1 MLGPVLIAF
10 AAACGFALS
19 TSIQHRAAA
28 TAPESTGERRGGLLR
43 YLLTDPGWLLGVTVG
58 AVAWG
63 FHAWALKRGSIVVVQ
78 PVIVSGIVVS
88 IPLRAALDRR
98 TPSAKDMASVLI
110 TALGLAVFLVMAN
123 PTPGH
128 PRPDRGAGQALTSAG
143 VLAATVMV
151 FAAAR
156 RRDRVR
162 AFMLG
167 TAAGVLF
174 GLAAGLIKVVVGA
187 FDSSAPQRS
196 LESWPLWALVAGGG
210 LGVALNQKAYR
221 IAPLTASM
229 PILNIVGVLVAL
241 AFGVVVFGETLA
253 RTPLALTYQAL
264 AMLCMVAGLVQ
275 TGGRE
280 RRGVSC

>member
-1 MLGPVLIAF
+1 VVGPLAIAF
-10 AAACGFALS
+10 TAACGFALS

-28 TAPESTGERRGGLLR
+28 TAPETTAGRRAGLLR
-43 YLLTDPGWLLGVTVG
+43 YLVTNPGWLFGVMVG

-63 FHAWALKRGSIVVVQ
+63 LHAWALKRGSILVVQ

-88 IPLRAALDRR
+88 MPLRAALDRR
-98 TPSAKDMASVLI
+98 LPSLKDMASVVI
-110 TALGLAVFLVMAN
+110 TPVGLAVFLVTAN
-123 PTPGH
+123 PTAGH
-128 PRPDRGAGQALTSAG
+128 PHPDRCAGAALTFAG
-143 VLAATVMV
+143 LLAATALVV
-151 FAAAR
+151 AAAQ
-156 RRDRVR
+156 RRDQVH

-187 FDSSAPQRS
+187 FDSSAPQQS
-196 LESWPLWALVAGGG
+196 LESWPLWALVSGGG

-221 IAPLTASM
+221 IAPLAVSM

-241 AFGVVVFGETLA
+241 VFGVVVFGETLA

-264 AMLCMVAGLVQ
+264 ALLCMVTGLVQ

-280 RRGVSC
+280 RRAGGC

>member
-1 MLGPVLIAF
+1 VLGPVVIAF

-28 TAPESTGERRGGLLR
+28 TAPETTGQRRAGLLR
-43 YLLTDPGWLLGVTVG
+43 YLITNPGWLLGVTVG
-58 AVAWG
+58 AIAWG

-78 PVIVSGIVVS
+78 PVIVSGIVLS
-88 IPLRAALDRR
+88 IPLRAALDRCL
-98 TPSAKDMASVLI
+98 PSPKDMACVVI
-110 TALGLAVFLVMAN
+110 TAVGLGVFLVTAN

-128 PRPDRGAGQALTSAG
+128 PHPDPGAGEALTLAG
-143 VLAATVMV
+143 VLAATVLI
-151 FAAAR
+151 FAASR
-156 RRDRVR
+156 RRDQVR

-187 FDSSAPQRS
+187 FDGSAPQHS

-221 IAPLTASM
+221 VAPLTVSM

-253 RTPLALTYQAL
+253 RTPLALTYQAASL
-264 AMLCMVAGLVQ
+264 LCMATGLLQ
-275 TGGRE
+275 AGGRE
-280 RRGVSC
+280 RRAARC